1 MSFLTR
7 FSLKNV
13 SAVLIL
19 CALVVFGGIY
29 STTLLKKETMPDMN
43 IPIISVITVYPGASP
58 NDIQE
63 KITKPLESLVSSVN
77 GIKSVNSTSSD
88 NVSSIIVQFDYS
100 SNMDEMQRKI
110 QDSIKSAKLP
120 DNITAPSVARINVG
134 SMPILSLSIS
144 NNKLLTTDLEQKVRE
159 SIIPELSGISG
170 VGQVQ
175 LASETQK
182 AVNVKLIPSKL
193 KEYNLTSQT
202 VSQMLQ
208 ANNVSFPAGSISL
221 NNTVEPIRIT
231 GKFNSLDEL
240 KNMQLPVMATLS
252 PAAMSPTA
260 LSPAA
265 LASLKPKIVTLG
277 DIAEI
282 TSGTDNATSFSRT
295 NGNPSVIL
303 KIIKTQDSNTVDVS
317 DAVKKKLDSMKGSL
331 PEGTE
336 VNTIIDQAVSVNQ
349 SINGILTEG
358 LLGAFF
364 AFLVILLFLRNF
376 RTTIIACVSIPL
388 SVLITLIFLKQ
399 FNITLNILTLGGLSV
414 AIGRI
419 VDDSIVVIENI
430 YRHLQSEEL
439 KTVELIKL
447 GAKEVTSAITSST
460 LTSVAVFVPIALVSG
475 LAGVMFKPFAITVGI
490 ALLSS
495 LLVAVTVIPMMSKL
509 LLLNA
514 KSVKHSDFHEGKLMK
529 GYQRLLT
536 SCLNHKAIVLLIA
549 FMLLIGS
556 FSLVPFIGTSFVP
569 QEQENYIN
577 ISMAYPGGTDVKV
590 SNEKALEIEKL
601 LAKDNDVQSY
611 QTTVGTSTADPMAM
625 MMGGGGSDSI
635 MIQLKKTSKVDEVI
649 KRLKDEMLPNAGK
662 ATFDISQTNPNT
674 GGSGSTNNIEV
685 QITGSDFEKIKES
698 TKILTKELAS
708 VQGLDKVSNNI
719 SESKLEIA
727 INVDQK
733 KASEKSLSA
742 AQVGM
747 AVRELLND
755 NSVTTMVVDKNTMEV
770 RLGLKLDSINKL
782 EDIKSIELVS
792 PTGGAVRISDVA
804 EVTEVPGP
812 VSIFTID
819 GQEYAKVTGIITEK
833 NTGAVTSRVQTKIDG
848 ISLPE
853 GVKTQMG
860 GVSQM
865 MGDTFTQL
873 GVAMVAAV
881 AAVFFVMLIALG
893 ELVAPLAILFSL
905 PLAAIG
911 GLIALF
917 ITRVQLDMPAM
928 IGALLLI
935 GIVVTNAIVL
945 IDRVQHKRME
955 GISIREA
962 LMEAGKI
969 RMRPIL
975 MTAIAT
981 IAALMPLAFGI
992 SKGSLMSQSLA
1003 VIVIGGLATSTLL
1016 TLIIVPVAYEMLQN
1030 LKTRILGRNDDIE
1043 ISNGKLPIIEDIE
1056 ISIGQKLTDLGAHE
1070 TVCTVVSTFE
1080 SVERKELVRQ
1090 LKDNGANAD
1099 FYNDYSLTEL
1109 EELKWLFEK
1118 NLAMV
1123 TARDQI
1129 VRVVQTSFTGGK

>member
-1 MSFLTR
+1 
-7 FSLKNV
+7 
-13 SAVLIL
+13 
-19 CALVVFGGIY
+19 
-29 STTLLKKETMPDMN
+29 
-43 IPIISVITVYPGASP
+43 
-58 NDIQE
+58 
-63 KITKPLESLVSSVN
+63 
-77 GIKSVNSTSSD
+77 
-88 NVSSIIVQFDYS
+88 
-100 SNMDEMQRKI
+100 
-110 QDSIKSAKLP
+110 
-120 DNITAPSVARINVG
+120 
-134 SMPILSLSIS
+134 
-144 NNKLLTTDLEQKVRE
+144 
-159 SIIPELSGISG
+159 
-170 VGQVQ
+170 
-175 LASETQK
+175 
-182 AVNVKLIPSKL
+182 
-193 KEYNLTSQT
+193 
-202 VSQMLQ
+202 
-208 ANNVSFPAGSISL
+208 
-221 NNTVEPIRIT
+221 
-231 GKFNSLDEL
+231 
-240 KNMQLPVMATLS
+240 
-252 PAAMSPTA
+252 
-260 LSPAA
+260 
-265 LASLKPKIVTLG
+265 
-277 DIAEI
+277 
-282 TSGTDNATSFSRT
+282 
-295 NGNPSVIL
+295 
-303 KIIKTQDSNTVDVS
+303 
-317 DAVKKKLDSMKGSL
+317 
-331 PEGTE
+331 
-336 VNTIIDQAVSVNQ
+336 
-349 SINGILTEG
+349 
-358 LLGAFF
+358 
-364 AFLVILLFLRNF
+364 
-376 RTTIIACVSIPL
+376 
-388 SVLITLIFLKQ
+388 
-399 FNITLNILTLGGLSV
+399 
-414 AIGRI
+414 
-419 VDDSIVVIENI
+419 
-430 YRHLQSEEL
+430 L

-447 GAKEVTSAITSST
+447 GAKEVTAAITSST

-514 KSVKHSDFHEGKLMK
+514 KSVKHADFHEGKLMK

-536 SCLNHKAIVLLIA
+536 LSLNHKAIVLLIA
-549 FMLLIGS
+549 FILLIGS

-577 ISMAYPGGTDVKV
+577 ISMVYPGGTDVKV
-590 SNEKALEIEKL
+590 SNEKALEIEQL
-601 LAKDNDVQSY
+601 LAKDSDVSSY
-611 QTTVGTSTADPMAM
+611 QTTVGTSTSDPMAM

-649 KRLKDEMLPNAGK
+649 KRLKDQILPNAGK
-662 ATFDISQTNPNT
+662 ATFDISQANPNT

-685 QITGSDFEKIKES
+685 QVTGSDFEKIKES

-708 VQGLDKVSNNI
+708 VQGLDKVTNNI

-755 NSVTTMVVDKNTMEV
+755 NTVTTMTVDKNAMEV
-770 RLGLKLDSINKL
+770 RLGLKLDSMNKL
-782 EDIKSIELVS
+782 EDIKSIELAS
-792 PTGGAVRISDVA
+792 PTGGAVKISDVA
-804 EVTEVPGP
+804 DVTEVPGP
-812 VSIFTID
+812 VSIFTVD

-911 GLIALF
+911 GLLALF

-945 IDRVQHKRME
+945 IDRVQHKRTE
-955 GISIREA
+955 GLSIRDA
-962 LMEAGKI
+962 LLEAGKI

-981 IAALMPLAFGI
+981 IAALMPLAFGL

-1030 LKTRILGRNDDIE
+1030 LKIRVLGD
-1043 ISNGKLPIIEDIE
+1043 K
-1056 ISIGQKLTDLGAHE
+1056 SI
-1070 TVCTVVSTFE
+1070 
-1080 SVERKELVRQ
+1080 
-1090 LKDNGANAD
+1090 
-1099 FYNDYSLTEL
+1099 
-1109 EELKWLFEK
+1109 
-1118 NLAMV
+1118 
-1123 TARDQI
+1123 
-1129 VRVVQTSFTGGK
+1129 